1 MTQRQNETNDGA
13 RKGQRGRQE
22 EREGGEGGEA
32 GQGEPGRAAR
42 ESGKDG
48 SLISATLPLGGCGTA
63 RPEPEINEPV
73 PQVNVW
79 NCSGRGVD
87 MWNSSGKGA

>member
-1 MTQRQNETNDGA
+1 MTQRRNETNDGA

-22 EREGGEGGEA
+22 ERGERKGVRQDRGG
-32 GQGEPGRAAR
+32 PGRAAR
-42 ESGKDG
+42 ESGKDV

-73 PQVNVW
+73 PQVSVW
-79 NCSGRGVD
+79 NCNGRGVD
-87 MWNSSGKGA
+87 MWSGSGKGA